1 MSKPE
6 IGKPLFMVHAEA
18 VPVKIAAHQLGPG
31 DFRIRLGRGIGWAP
45 TRYKTM
51 DQVLRALLAMRSYG
65 VNEARMCKAICKPD
79 S

>member
-1 MSKPE
+1 MSKTA
-6 IGKPLFMVHAEA
+6 IGRPIFAVRAEA
-18 VPVKIAAHQLGPG
+18 VPVNIYAHQLGPG

-51 DQVLRALLAMRSYG
+51 DQVLRAILAMRSYC